1 MSTGSVIDMY
11 PRQVSRIGGSAGEKL
26 IAIKQTQNFISFLN
40 IVNEGDNLRFQGSKL
55 QSWLA
60 LQDTEFNPYL
70 LGGYASAKNIKLS
83 CIIDICSGREY
94 FVYYFLKKVIYLY
107 TSINNEFTHL

>member
-26 IAIKQTQNFISFLN
+26 IAIKHTQNFIS
-40 IVNEGDNLRFQGSKL
+40 LRFQGSKL